1 MSSSLYML
9 QVMDT
14 HPIVSAAAGFPLLP
28 LLSFLGILE
37 RAWLG
42 WL

>member
-14 HPIVSAAAGFPLLP
+14 HPIVNAAAVFPLLP
-28 LLSFLGILE
+28 LLSWGFLKE
-37 RAWLG
+37 RG
-42 WL
+42 